1 MRRIF
6 ILEDDPLLGEI
17 LEEHLQ
23 KRFEVT
29 LLQEGLAAEECLL
42 KERFDLWLL
51 DIQVPGL
58 NGLELLKNLRTLGF
72 KTPAIFITSQNSSKD
87 LKAGF
92 EAGAHDYIRKP
103 FDLDE
108 LDARIQ
114 NLSNLFGLSEEE
126 EVAPGITFLANR
138 NLLILQGKSFSLRKK
153 EAEIFSLFL
162 QNRGKTLTPAEIIA
176 NVWRYEETPTPST
189 LRSHIKSLRKL
200 LGDEL
205 IQNIRG
211 LGYRFG

>member
-58 NGLELLKNLRTLGF
+58 NGLELLKNLRTLGL
-72 KTPAIFITSQNSSKD
+72 KPCYIHHLSK
-87 LKAGF
+87 
-92 EAGAHDYIRKP
+92 
-103 FDLDE
+103 
-108 LDARIQ
+108 
-114 NLSNLFGLSEEE
+114 
-126 EVAPGITFLANR
+126 
-138 NLLILQGKSFSLRKK
+138 
-153 EAEIFSLFL
+153 
-162 QNRGKTLTPAEIIA
+162 
-176 NVWRYEETPTPST
+176 
-189 LRSHIKSLRKL
+189 
-200 LGDEL
+200 
-205 IQNIRG
+205 
-211 LGYRFG
+211 